1 MAEEVTAQA
10 TIEERHL
17 LKSLNWY
24 DGFVIGLCQ
33 PAFLLGSL
41 GFTLAT
47 IGVWGSILLW
57 GISATVGLLQNFIYA
72 ETAAM
77 FPDKPGGISLYAHEG
92 WRSRFNLFG
101 PIAAFGYWIG
111 WSVVLS
117 FVGNIVGAL
126 IVAEWFPASGD
137 GVDDAWFNLGFAD
150 FGLAQAIAIVVILA
164 VWLFNVLGVRP
175 SLTVGYVTGALLM
188 VPLAIFIVFPYFTG
202 DWQSSNL
209 EYVHNAGGFSDLRIA
224 LMWLFIM
231 CWSAYGVEVAASFA
245 PEYHDTKRDTAKALK
260 TVAVFS
266 LFVYLFLPLGLG
278 GVVGSTGDYGSFYVS
293 ALEEI
298 AGPVLGGFAVIC
310 LIASLILAMNTS
322 TADGGRA
329 LYGIARDDMTIK
341 WLFHLNKFHV
351 PARGMT
357 VDMVVNIGLLLLLGA
372 NNFVIL
378 YISNIGYVFCHVL
391 ALTGIPAPAEGPP
404 GLAATDQGGTGDGRP
419 GMAVGGLQ
427 PDPRARRR
435 ARPEGGLLHRLLRV
449 QGSPAVPRRR
459 RARRVGAAV
468 LLPTGR
474 AGQGQDHVQGPG
486 RSHDAERGADA
497 CSCKRRSCR
506 ADPMPRRS
514 PEEGRPSRPSSVPAL
529 NCLVPGP
536 APSMSAD
543 ALRTSG
549 QEER

>member
-1 MAEEVTAQA
+1 VAEA
-10 TIEERHL
+10 TIEERQL

-47 IGVWGSILLW
+47 IGAWGSILLW

-77 FPDKPGGISLYAHEG
+77 FPDKPGGIALYAHEG

-101 PIAAFGYWIG
+101 PIGAFGYWIG

-126 IVAEWFPASGD
+126 IVAEWFPKSAD
-137 GVDDAWFNLGFAD
+137 GVDDSFFNLGFAD
-150 FGLAQAIAIVVILA
+150 FGLPQAIAIVVIIG
-164 VWLFNVLGVRP
+164 VWLFNVLGVKP
-175 SLTVGYVTGALLM
+175 SLAVGYVTGALLM
-188 VPLAIFIVFPYFTG
+188 VPLVIFIVLPYFTG
-202 DWQSSNL
+202 DWHSSNL

-231 CWSAYGVEVAASFA
+231 CWSAYGIEVGASFA
-245 PEYHDTKRDTAKALK
+245 PEYHDTQRDTAKALK
-260 TVAVFS
+260 SVAVFS

-278 GVVGSTGDYGSFYVS
+278 GVVGSTGDYGGFYVG
-293 ALEEI
+293 ALKEI
-298 AGPVLGGFAVIC
+298 SGDVIGGFAVIC

-341 WLFHLNKFHV
+341 WLYHLNRFHV
-351 PARGMT
+351 PARGMG

-391 ALTGIPAPAEGPP
+391 ALTGFLLLRKDRPNWPRPIKVGPALVAGA
-404 GLAATDQGGTGDGRP
+404 GLLALFNFVLVLAGVLDQDVASYIGFYEFS
-419 GMAVGGLQ
+419 GL
-427 PDPRARRR
+427 PLYLGIGVLVASVLLFFYRR
-435 ARPEGGLLHRLLRV
+435 AVQDKAKITFRDKDVPSMPTAEQMALLH
-449 QGSPAVPRRR
+449 
-459 RARRVGAAV
+459 
-468 LLPTGR
+468 
-474 AGQGQDHVQGPG
+474 
-486 RSHDAERGADA
+486 
-497 CSCKRRSCR
+497 
-506 ADPMPRRS
+506 
-514 PEEGRPSRPSSVPAL
+514 EETIPS
-529 NCLVPGP
+529 
-536 APSMSAD
+536 
-543 ALRTSG
+543 
-549 QEER
+549 